1 MEQIIKMPKL
11 SSDMEKG
18 VLAAWL
24 KQKGDTIE
32 KNDVLFEVETAKV
45 VSEVEATASGVL
57 TEVYC
62 EEGDEVAV
70 DEPVAVISWND

>member
-24 KQKGDTIE
+24 KQKGDKIE
-32 KNDVLFEVETAKV
+32 KNDILFEVETAKV
-45 VSEVEATASGVL
+45 VSEVEAAVSGIL
-57 TEVYC
+57 TEVYY

-70 DEPVAVISWND
+70 NEPVAMISGND